1 MAISG
6 VGSTPLISYPNSPF
20 TDFRQTYVQLVKAIR
35 SGDLSG
41 AQQAYAALTQLQASD
56 QGPAADSSSPFAQ
69 ALSKIGPS
77 LLNGDIAG
85 AQQALAG
92 LQGQTRAHHHH
103 HHHSQSSNDG
113 TWATR
118 PTAAIDA
125 GATGLPT
132 IAGNNVDLTA

>member
-6 VGSTPLISYPNSPF
+6 VGSTPLISFQNSPL

-41 AQQAYAALTQLQASD
+41 AQQAYAALTQLQASG
-56 QGPAADSSSPFAQ
+56 QGPAADPNSPFAQ

-77 LLNGDIAG
+77 LQNGDIAG
-85 AQQALAG
+85 AQRALAA

-103 HHHSQSSNDG
+103 HHHGQSSNDDTPAMPPTGAIG
-113 TWATR
+113 T
-118 PTAAIDA
+118 
-125 GATGLPT
+125 GATGLST
-132 IAGNNVDLTA
+132 IVGNNVDLSA